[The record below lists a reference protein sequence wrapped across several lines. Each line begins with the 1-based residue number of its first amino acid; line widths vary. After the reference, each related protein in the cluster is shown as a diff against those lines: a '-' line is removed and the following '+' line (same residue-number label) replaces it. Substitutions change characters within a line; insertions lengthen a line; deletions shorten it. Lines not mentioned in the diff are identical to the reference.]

1 MNRREKL
8 IASVIGP
15 ELDDKKAQML
25 NTTLKLLLGDMGEMF
40 TKFWELEGPGIMCFQ
55 PEAME
60 RTMFYLTLKEL
71 HSAQEECEQENNGDL
86 AETFRRILQAAQKIN
101 PLEKA
106 GYILNDKDGIRYLE
120 VDYQQES
127 EK

>member
-8 IASVIGP
+8 IASVIGT
-15 ELDDKKAQML
+15 ELDDKKVQML
-25 NTTLKLLLGDMGEMF
+25 DTTIKLLLGDMGEMF

-55 PEAME
+55 PEQVE
-60 RTMFYLTLKEL
+60 RSMFYLTLNQL
-71 HSAQEECEQENNGDL
+71 HAAQEECEQEKNGDL

-120 VDYQQES
+120 VDYQQAS
-127 EK
+127 DT

>member
-15 ELDDKKAQML
+15 ELDDKKVQML
-25 NTTLKLLLGDMGEMF
+25 DTTIKLLLGDMGEMF

-55 PEAME
+55 PEQVE
-60 RTMFYLTLKEL
+60 RSMFYLTLNQL
-71 HSAQEECEQENNGDL
+71 HAAQEECEQEKNGDL

-120 VDYQQES
+120 VDYQQAS
-127 EK
+127 DT

>member
-25 NTTLKLLLGDMGEMF
+25 DTTLKLLLGDMGEMF
-40 TKFWELEGPGIMCFQ
+40 TKFWELEGPGIICFQ
-55 PEAME
+55 PDAME

-71 HSAQEECEQENNGDL
+71 HSAQEECERDDNGDL

-120 VDYQQES
+120 VDYQQEAD
-127 EK
+127 K